1 MVYYKK
7 AVGKENL
14 STEPKLLLTYDSE
27 YEIVVKRKFIFKPFK
42 FIKLFLIFFIIELVF
57 Y

>member
-14 STEPKLLLTYDSE
+14 STESKLLLTYDSE
-27 YEIVVKRKFIFKPFK
+27 YEIVVKRKVIFKPIK
-42 FIKLFLIFFIIELVF
+42 CIKLFLIFV
-57 Y
+57 